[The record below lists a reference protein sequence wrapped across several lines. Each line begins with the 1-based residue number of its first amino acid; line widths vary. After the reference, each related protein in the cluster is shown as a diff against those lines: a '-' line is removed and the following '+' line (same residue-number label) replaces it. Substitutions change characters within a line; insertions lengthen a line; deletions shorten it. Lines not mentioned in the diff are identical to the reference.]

1 MDHDIVAK
9 FLEAM
14 GPDPYD
20 GLRLGDCTGYW
31 WEDECWYTEE
41 EKDAIVTN
49 RIWREHYGVRLSKPV
64 NQKKVEW
71 VTGGTMT

>member
-20 GLRLGDCTGYW
+20 GLRIGDCTGYW

-41 EKDAIVTN
+41 EKDDMAASAYWHKYLVPRPK
-49 RIWREHYGVRLSKPV
+49 RID
-64 NQKKVEW
+64 QKKVEW
-71 VTGGTMT
+71 VIGGTMT